1 MADTTAHHRPHG
13 GPANLYDS
21 LPPWDIGRPQ
31 PAFLRLA
38 RDGAI
43 TGRVLD
49 AGCGTAGHTLMAAGR
64 GLDATGIDLSATA
77 LHIAGRK
84 ARERRPTARFPHHD
98 ARDLAALGESFG
110 TVLDCGLFHV
120 LGGADRDAYLAS
132 LRHVLPPDGRYFM
145 LGISDPGAARAG
157 AGAQADL
164 DRHPG
169 CVRRR
174 MARRLD
180 PAQHDRH
187 HHRPRR
193 RPGLAGRRD
202 PGVKATRGNKETT
215 W

>member
-21 LPPWDIGRPQ
+21 PPPWDIGRQQ
-31 PAFLRLA
+31 PAFQRLA

-120 LGGADRDAYLAS
+120 LGGADRAAYVAGPAPRAATGWPLLHARHQRSRSRAS
-132 LRHVLPPDGRYFM
+132 RGRCT
-145 LGISDPGAARAG
+145 S
-157 AGAQADL
+157 
-164 DRHPG
+164 
-169 CVRRR
+169 
-174 MARRLD
+174 
-180 PAQHDRH
+180 
-187 HHRPRR
+187 
-193 RPGLAGRRD
+193 
-202 PGVKATRGNKETT
+202 
-215 W
+215 

>member
-21 LPPWDIGRPQ
+21 PPPWDIGRQQ

-84 ARERRPTARFPHHD
+84 ARERRLTAQFLRHD

-120 LGGADRDAYLAS
+120 LGGAGRAAYVAG
-132 LRHVLPPDGRYFM
+132 LRHVLPPGGRYFM
-145 LGISDPGAARAG
+145 LGISDQEAREQGPVHKLTWTGIRDAFAGGWHVDSIRPSTIDITTGPGGVRAWLV
-157 AGAQADL
+157 A
-164 DRHPG
+164 
-169 CVRRR
+169 V
-174 MARRLD
+174 
-180 PAQHDRH
+180 
-187 HHRPRR
+187 
-193 RPGLAGRRD
+193 
-202 PGVKATRGNKETT
+202 TRV
-215 W
+215 

>member
-1 MADTTAHHRPHG
+1 MADTTGHHRRHG

-49 AGCGTAGHTLMAAGR
+49 AGCGTGEHTLMAAGL
-64 GLDATGIDLSATA
+64 GLNATGIDLSATA
-77 LHIAGRK
+77 LHIADRK
-84 ARERRPTARFPHHD
+84 ARDRGLTARFLRHD
-98 ARDLAALGESFG
+98 ARDMAALGESFG

-145 LGISDPGAARAG
+145 LGISDQEAREQGPMHKLTRIGIRDVFASGWHVDSIQASTIDITTGPGGVRAWLAA
-157 AGAQADL
+157 
-164 DRHPG
+164 
-169 CVRRR
+169 V
-174 MARRLD
+174 
-180 PAQHDRH
+180 
-187 HHRPRR
+187 
-193 RPGLAGRRD
+193 
-202 PGVKATRGNKETT
+202 TRV
-215 W
+215 